1 MQHVRFIL
9 HAAAMAAAL
18 LAAAAASADAPRTAV
33 LTAFAPEYEAIR
45 ARMSDVEVV
54 TERGAEYLTGT
65 LGGRAV
71 IVGQTGISMVNA
83 AMNTQLLIDL
93 HAPKSIVV
101 SGIAGGVDPALKVG
115 DVTVPAQWSQY
126 LDSAFARKGADGE
139 WHLPPFLSRDVPNYG
154 MIFPQG
160 IAVWRGDLGETK
172 TYWFDADPAMLAA
185 ARSAAASVD
194 LRRCGDDGNCLE
206 AAPSLKIG
214 GRGVSGSVFVDNADF
229 RDYVQQTFQADALDM
244 ESAAVAM
251 VAMANGTPFV
261 AVRSL
266 SDLAGGE
273 PDMNAI
279 GVFFAIAAENAART
293 VEALV
298 RNLPPDR

>member
-1 MQHVRFIL
+1 MTRLTCIGWRAIALMLLLFAGAQ
-9 HAAAMAAAL
+9 AAE
-18 LAAAAASADAPRTAV
+18 PRTAI
-33 LTAFAPEYEAIR
+33 LTAFAPEYAAIR
-45 ARMSDVEVV
+45 ARMTDVEVI
-54 TERGAEYLTGT
+54 EQRGAEYLAGT
-65 LGGRAV
+65 LGGRPV

-93 HAPKSIVV
+93 HAPRSIVV

-126 LDSAFARKGADGE
+126 LDAAFARQGADGD
-139 WHLPPFLSRDVPNYG
+139 WHLPPFLSKDVPNYG

-160 IAVWRGDLGETK
+160 IAVWRSDLGGTK
-172 TYWFDADPAMLAA
+172 RYWFEADPAMLDA
-185 ARSAAASVD
+185 ARRAAASVE
-194 LRRCGDDGNCLE
+194 LRRCGDDGNCLD
-206 AAPSLKIG
+206 AVPQLKIG
-214 GRGVSGSVFVDNADF
+214 GRGVSGAVFVDNADF
-229 RDYVQQTFQADALDM
+229 RAYVQQTFQADALDM

-251 VAMANGTPFV
+251 VAFANDTPFV

-273 PDMNAI
+273 PDANAI

-298 RNLPPDR
+298 RNLPADR